1 MKMAAPGGVCRIV
14 GAALCGR
21 PGAAGAHVGAPLRIA
36 MGAGIFIGVSMIRR
50 LTTANENDRK
60 APPEPIVGAALCG
73 RPRVAGAHAGAP
85 LRIAMGAGIFIG
97 VSMIRR
103 LTTANENDRKA
114 PPEPIVGA
122 ALCGRP
128 RVAGAHAGA
137 PLRIAMG
144 AGI

>member
-21 PGAAGAHVGAPLRIA
+21 PGA
-36 MGAGIFIGVSMIRR
+36 
-50 LTTANENDRK
+50 
-60 APPEPIVGAALCG
+60 
-73 RPRVAGAHAGAP
+73 AGAHAGAP

-128 RVAGAHAGA
+128 SCGGYPLKAYFQERSFHDPSAHH
-137 PLRIAMG
+137 RK
-144 AGI
+144 